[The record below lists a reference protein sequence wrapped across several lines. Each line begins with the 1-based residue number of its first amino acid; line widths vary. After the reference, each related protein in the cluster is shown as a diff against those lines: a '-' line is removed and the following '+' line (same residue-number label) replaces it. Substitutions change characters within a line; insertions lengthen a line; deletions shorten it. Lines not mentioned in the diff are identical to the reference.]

1 MSTSGDAAE
10 QVVRMSLEGVEA
22 VAKISGKGALE
33 LTKILL
39 AEMKKPQRTKGR
51 ASLMTMLRQN
61 KPIKVFEIDDK
72 SLKTFC
78 EEAKRYGVM
87 YHVLKDKSKN
97 DHKCDIMVRMEDM
110 SKVNRIFQ
118 RFGLGVNNKA
128 TVRSKVTK
136 EKGEAK
142 QDPERQRPEK
152 SPEDK
157 FIEELFKKPTQPE
170 KTQTPDPRRAKT
182 ERSDLSEPTS
192 ETRRNQNA
200 KQRASIEKRPSVKKK
215 IAEINRIKKEQQTTQ
230 HTPKTKTKSKSKG
243 SRSYGRT

>member
-61 KPIKVFEIDDK
+61 KPIKVFEISDK
-72 SLKTFC
+72 ELKTFC
-78 EEAKRYGVM
+78 EEAKRYGIM

-97 DHKCDIMVRMEDM
+97 DNKCDIMVRMEDM

-136 EKGEAK
+136 EKNEAK
-142 QDPERQRPEK
+142 QAPERQRPEK

-157 FIEELFKKPTQPE
+157 FIEELFMKPTQPE
-170 KTQTPDPRRAKT
+170 KTQTPDPMKAKT
-182 ERSDLSEPTS
+182 GRSDLSEPIS
-192 ETRRNQNA
+192 ETRRSQYT
-200 KQRASIEKRPSVKKK
+200 KQTASTEKRPSVKKK
-215 IAEINRIKKEQQTTQ
+215 IAEINRIKRQQQTTE
-230 HTPKTKTKSKSKG
+230 HAPKAKTKSKSKG